1 MPKAAQRLLQF
12 AYSAHFAHF
21 SINDFLGK
29 TSFVS
34 GFPAKSSNVTVSKKC
49 VLAPCFLDELGMD
62 KSCDMS
68 RDSFTCVSCCNKN
81 GCNTATGSAT
91 PSLVLAILVPAAVFL
106 AGLDRSKLAIFRRR
120 LCS

>member
-1 MPKAAQRLLQF
+1 MPKAAQRILQF
-12 AYSAHFAHF
+12 AYF
-21 SINDFLGK
+21 SMNDSRQNYL

-34 GFPAKSSNVTVSKKC
+34 GFPAKGSNVTVSKKC

-81 GCNTATGSAT
+81 GCNTATGPTT